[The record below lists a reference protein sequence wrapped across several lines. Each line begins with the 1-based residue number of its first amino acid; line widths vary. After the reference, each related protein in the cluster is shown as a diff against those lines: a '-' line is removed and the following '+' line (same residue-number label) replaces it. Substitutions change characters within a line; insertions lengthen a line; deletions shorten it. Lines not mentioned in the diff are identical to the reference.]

1 MNFIAAN
8 LLFHSEEFI
17 AFWLLVML
25 FEIFE
30 LRDIY
35 LPSNNHKK
43 LRNFENFKKKL
54 IKNTVIKIIKKFK
67 S

>member
-1 MNFIAAN
+1 MNFIAGN
-8 LLFHSEEFI
+8 LLFHAEEYL

-35 LPSNNHKK
+35 MPSLYFVLIHLTYFSFK
-43 LRNFENFKKKL
+43 NFQDCP
-54 IKNTVIKIIKKFK
+54 NTVKY
-67 S
+67 